1 MKKMLALCLA
11 ACLLLSFAGCA
22 AKSAPM
28 EEMKPGANYG
38 SYGGIYDGAADMEME
53 MSQSAP
59 AEKPAAGNTGSTGS
73 AGVQNQKLIRTMT
86 LDTETEDLDAL
97 LASLSQKI
105 SALGGYVE
113 NKNVRNG
120 SASATKRYR
129 YANLTIRVPVD
140 QLDAFV
146 EHVSGASNVVHYS
159 ENAKD
164 ITLSYVATQSRII
177 ALETEQTRLLE
188 LLAQAEN
195 MSDLLQIEARLTE
208 VRTELE
214 QVTSQLRLYDNLVDY
229 GTVHLSITEVQVF
242 TVVEQETLWQRIGN
256 GLRDNCK
263 ALWEGAQ
270 EVFVFLVT
278 SLPFLILL
286 AAAGVVILVA
296 VKNIR
301 RKTGKKSTKEAPPK
315 ETEE

>member
-1 MKKMLALCLA
+1 MKKYWKQIFGFALAV
-11 ACLLLSFAGCA
+11 LLLAGCSS
-22 AKSAPM
+22 KSVSYESNGAPM
-28 EEMKPGANYG
+28 EQSSKVELGYGALYDTVTDG
-38 SYGGIYDGAADMEME
+38 SLAMN
-53 MSQSAP
+53 P
-59 AEKPAAGNTGSTGS
+59 EKPSANTQIPS
-73 AGVQNQKLIRTMT
+73 AQKLIRTMT
-86 LDTETEDLDAL
+86 LEVETDDMDTL
-97 LASLSQKI
+97 LANLEARIQ
-105 SALGGYVE
+105 ALGGYLE
-113 NKNVRNG
+113 ERNVRNG
-120 SASATKRYR
+120 SYSSTRRYR
-129 YANLTIRVPVD
+129 YANLVIRVPAD
-140 QLDAFV
+140 RLDEMA
-146 EHVSGASNVVHYS
+146 EHISGASNVVNHQES
-159 ENAKD
+159 AED
-164 ITLSYVATQSRII
+164 ITLSYVATQSRIT
-177 ALETEQTRLLE
+177 ALEVEQTRLLE
-188 LLAQAEN
+188 LLAKADN

-301 RKTGKKSTKEAPPK
+301 RKTGKKSAKEAPPK